1 MRCIRFVS
9 PNGAA
14 APSLDFH
21 PDLTRLLQTAAAKVT
36 TAWRTGPSMG
46 AGRLGM
52 FCQVRRRASWPSH
65 PPMTLV
71 LDARQRHSENFREVV
86 TLCSLCIEFSLKA
99 GEPQLPPEMAKAVG
113 EATRHDAPS
122 TLAPLEAG
130 FFGGPVQD
138 HAERGPSEDCKTRL
152 RVESQ
157 CRFRSFPQ
165 RCVGIP
171 VRS

>member
-1 MRCIRFVS
+1 
-9 PNGAA
+9 
-14 APSLDFH
+14 
-21 PDLTRLLQTAAAKVT
+21 
-36 TAWRTGPSMG
+36 MG

-138 HAERGPSEDCKTRL
+138 HAERGPSEDCVSVRLACVQNLNVASGPFHNAASGFRFGLESLLCCTRAA
-152 RVESQ
+152 
-157 CRFRSFPQ
+157 
-165 RCVGIP
+165 
-171 VRS
+171 